1 MRDFWVIK
9 EGLLLVVK
17 VLEGVNFALLEVL
30 NTFVATT
37 FRSNN
42 YVKEVEDWFRQ
53 VMRVAVEVKR
63 LNKILFWVKLVSDVE
78 LQRVLFASSN
88 LCGSP
93 L

>member
-1 MRDFWVIK
+1 M
-9 EGLLLVVK
+9 LVVK
-17 VLEGVNFALLEVL
+17 VPEGVSFALLEVL
-30 NTFVATT
+30 ITFVATT
-37 FRSNN
+37 VRSNN

-53 VMRVAVEVKR
+53 VMRVVVEVKR